1 MEIDIRIMTEQKTN
15 EKLWKNLN
23 RQDNENEDREIDK
36 DNKNNKT
43 TPEPFLCN
51 TCKQHYI
58 YIFSSTWEKKY
69 IYMGNRIKGEK
80 NFHLNIFQYLSFTQ
94 DIRYHLTNSH
104 VQMYNMP
111 IQRSS

>member
-1 MEIDIRIMTEQKTN
+1 
-15 EKLWKNLN
+15 
-23 RQDNENEDREIDK
+23 
-36 DNKNNKT
+36 
-43 TPEPFLCN
+43 
-51 TCKQHYI
+51 
-58 YIFSSTWEKKY
+58 
-69 IYMGNRIKGEK
+69 MGNRIKGEK